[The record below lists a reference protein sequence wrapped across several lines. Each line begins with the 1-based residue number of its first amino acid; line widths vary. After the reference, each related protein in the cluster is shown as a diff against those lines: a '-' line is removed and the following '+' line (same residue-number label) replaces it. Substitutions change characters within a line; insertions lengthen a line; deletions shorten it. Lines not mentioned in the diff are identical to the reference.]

1 MRYEFNVLKMT
12 TDGQYVFLFG
22 TSDRSALDYKS
33 ARALY
38 NELLDAFPEP
48 LYKITST
55 KWPIEG
61 FNVDIELE
69 LL

>member
-1 MRYEFNVLKMT
+1 MRYEFNVCKMT
-12 TDGQYVFLFG
+12 KDGLYVHLFS
-22 TSDRSALDYKS
+22 TSDRSALDYVS
-33 ARALY
+33 AKALY
-38 NELLDAFPEP
+38 SELSDAFPEP
-48 LYKITST
+48 IYKITST

>member
-38 NELLDAFPEP
+38 KELSDAFPEP
-48 LYKITST
+48 LYNITCI

-69 LL
+69 LM

>member
-33 ARALY
+33 AKALY
-38 NELLDAFPEP
+38 SELSDAFPEP

-69 LL
+69 LM

>member
-1 MRYEFNVLKMT
+1 MHYEFNVLKMT

-38 NELLDAFPEP
+38 KELSDAFPEP
-48 LYKITST
+48 LYNITCI
-55 KWPIEG
+55 KWPVEG
-61 FNVDIELE
+61 FAVDIELE
-69 LL
+69 LM

>member
-33 ARALY
+33 AKALY
-38 NELLDAFPEP
+38 AELSDAFPEP

-69 LL
+69 LI